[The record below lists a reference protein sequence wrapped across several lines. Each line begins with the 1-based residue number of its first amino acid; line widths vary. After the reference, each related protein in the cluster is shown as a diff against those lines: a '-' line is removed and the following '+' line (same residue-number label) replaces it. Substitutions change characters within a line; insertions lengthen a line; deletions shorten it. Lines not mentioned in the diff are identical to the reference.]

1 MSELWNDIIS
11 TSIGGAAGGAVAGLA
26 LYWVQHL
33 HQSLKDS
40 SETRRILK
48 WMQAEL
54 DVGFDTR
61 STKMIA
67 SFTNL
72 PMDRVRHLCSHSPKI
87 HMYPGSEDD
96 IWTMNYKLA
105 KMTNTLPH

>member
-1 MSELWNDIIS
+1 MEQLWNDIIS
-11 TSIGGAAGGAVAGLA
+11 TSIGGAAGGAVAGLV

-33 HQSLKDS
+33 HQGFKDS

-54 DVGFDTR
+54 DVGFNTR

-72 PMDRVRHLCSHSPKI
+72 PVDRVRHLCSHSSKI
-87 HMYPGSEDD
+87 HMYPGAEDD
-96 IWTMNYKLA
+96 IWTVNYKLA
-105 KMTNTLPH
+105 KRTNTLPD